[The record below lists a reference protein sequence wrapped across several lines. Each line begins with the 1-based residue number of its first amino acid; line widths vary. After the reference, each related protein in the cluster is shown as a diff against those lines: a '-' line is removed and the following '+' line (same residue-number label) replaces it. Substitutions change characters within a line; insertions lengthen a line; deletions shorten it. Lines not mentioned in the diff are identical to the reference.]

1 MKNNKYYGIV
11 LATVF
16 LFSTSFAQKKLTLD
30 ESISIAL
37 NSNTSLVKS
46 QNNLIT
52 QEASIK
58 TAYGDLIPTLGISGS
73 WGWSRTND
81 DGGTQLDFFGRE
93 QVIPESQIDSRSYSL
108 SASGNVTLF
117 NGLSNFANIKQKET
131 NLSSALFDFDK
142 LKQDIILQTASLY
155 FSIIS
160 YERLLKFQEENYIY
174 NKNLTEK
181 IKEMLD
187 LSMITVSDV
196 YAQDVQTANSQLS
209 FLQAKNNYEKA
220 KISLLKYLS
229 LDITGEYIFE
239 TPQSLGFNFT
249 EPNEDLS
256 RVFVMAL
263 SNRKDYQSQK
273 LKLESAQY
281 QLTISRSGLFPSLS
295 GNYRYSTSAIKPGNL
310 FDRRVFS
317 LGLSLNFPVFS
328 NWNTDFAIQS
338 AEVQIKNVE
347 EDLSALEKE
356 IKAQVKNILLDLET
370 ARTQVE
376 VSNKGLI
383 SARMNWNIKSE
394 NYELGSATFIEMQQS
409 YRDYLQAQNN
419 DIQAQFNYFTK
430 QFEFMNVLGKQNVEY

>member
-1 MKNNKYYGIV
+1 MKNSNYHVIFV
-11 LATVF
+11 AT
-16 LFSTSFAQKKLTLD
+16 LLIISTSFAQKKLTLD
-30 ESISIAL
+30 EAISIAL

-46 QNNLIT
+46 QNSLIT

-58 TAYGDLIPTLGISGS
+58 NAYGDLIPTLGVGGS

-81 DGGTQLDFFGRE
+81 AGGTQLDFFGRE
-93 QVIPESQIDSRSYSL
+93 QVIPESQIDARSYSL

-117 NGLSNFANIKQKET
+117 NGLANFANIKQKET

-142 LKQDIILQTASLY
+142 LKQDIILQTASFY
-155 FSIIS
+155 FSIVS
-160 YERLLKFQEENYIY
+160 YERLMKFQEENYTY

-196 YAQDVQTANSQLS
+196 YAQDVQTANSELAL
-209 FLQAKNNYEKA
+209 LQAKNNYEKA
-220 KISLLKYLS
+220 KINLLKYLS
-229 LDITGEYIFE
+229 LDITSDYVFE
-239 TPQSLGFNFT
+239 IPQSLGFNFT
-249 EPNEDLS
+249 EPKEELAKI
-256 RVFVMAL
+256 FEIAL

-281 QLTISRSGLFPSLS
+281 QLTISRSGLFPTLS

-338 AEVQIKNVE
+338 AEVQIKNAK

-356 IKAQVKNILLDLET
+356 IRAQVKNTLLDLET
-370 ARTQVE
+370 AKTQVE

-419 DIQAQFNYFTK
+419 DIQAQYNYFTK
-430 QFEFMNVLGKQNVEY
+430 QFEFMNVLGRQNINY